1 MQKCGEKQDWR
12 LIYVLI
18 WQTGDVALPGGKVE
32 KVDADD
38 SATALRE
45 ANEEIGLEPN
55 LVQVVATLETFISQ
69 VLWLS
74 LFPIWYF
81 ILHFSCSIQANYYF
95 NMAAAPAQGCP
106 CGRPTC

>member
-74 LFPIWYF
+74 LFAIWYF
-81 ILHFSCSIQANYYF
+81 FFVLHFHVQCKLITITIWLQHLLKVFSLW
-95 NMAAAPAQGCP
+95 
-106 CGRPTC
+106 